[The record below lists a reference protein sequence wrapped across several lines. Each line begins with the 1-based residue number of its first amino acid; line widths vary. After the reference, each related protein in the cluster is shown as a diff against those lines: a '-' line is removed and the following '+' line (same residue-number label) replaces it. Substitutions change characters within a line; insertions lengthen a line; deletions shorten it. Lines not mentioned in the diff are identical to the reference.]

1 MRNVALA
8 IAAFGLSAIAATSPA
23 RADDNTCLY
32 AGQDYSLGAAICVSS
47 KILILCHA
55 PEQNGKDAYW
65 AKDRSEDCQP
75 SAKNP

>member
-8 IAAFGLSAIAATSPA
+8 IAALGLSAIAATSPA

-55 PEQNGKDAYW
+55 PEQNG
-65 AKDRSEDCQP
+65 
-75 SAKNP
+75 